1 MADRGPHDR
10 ALRALRAFGLALPGA
25 HRKSPW
31 PGHDDLAV
39 NDKTFAYLSLPGD
52 PLSLGVKLPASA
64 PLALE
69 LPFCTPSP
77 YGLGKSG
84 WVTAKVPADED
95 VPEDMFRAW
104 IEESYRAQAPK
115 KRLKELDAGAAK
127 KAATT
132 TTTKRAKTSATK
144 KTAAKKTAKRAR

>member
-1 MADRGPHDR
+1 MSTHDAILV
-10 ALRALRAFGLALPGA
+10 ALREFGLRYPGA
-25 HRKSPW
+25 HYKSPW
-31 PGHDDLAV
+31 PGHLDLAV

-64 PLALE
+64 ALALE

-84 WVTAKVPADED
+84 WVTAKVPADEE
-95 VPEDMFRAW
+95 VPEAMFRAG